1 MRDPARAIAAG
12 QVMERTVAYVL
23 AVLHGGYGLLLAVHG
38 QKLWALDTYAPA
50 LSVPGGVT
58 TWGLVAIAAAV
69 LLLVGTIT
77 RREAIVGAGATL
89 SGLWLSIFA
98 VMFAVA
104 TVRDGSTVALPGV
117 LVYACMAV
125 MAAARA
131 GTAVGRH

>member
-1 MRDPARAIAAG
+1 MKDPARAIAAG
-12 QVMERTVAYVL
+12 QVMERMVAYVL

-38 QKLWALDTYAPA
+38 QELWALDTYAPA
-50 LSVPGGVT
+50 LSVPGGVA
-58 TWGLVAIAAAV
+58 TWGAVAIAAAV
-69 LLLVGTIT
+69 LLLVGTII
-77 RREAIVGAGATL
+77 RREAIVGAGATM
-89 SGLWLSIFA
+89 SGMWLSIFA

-104 TVRDGSTVALPGV
+104 TVRDGATVALPGV